1 MRWEAIGK
9 SANVPA
15 DSVQKSFLAKLL
27 LEKPDVLLLDE
38 PTNYLDT
45 EHIEWLIDYLNG
57 FEGCFMV
64 ISHDYDFLE
73 RITNTIVD
81 VAFGKITKY
90 TGSFRKAIRQKEEKK
105 GRAAQSL

>member
-1 MRWEAIGK
+1 MSGLGIDALGSDRQVSECSGGQRSKII
-9 SANVPA
+9 
-15 DSVQKSFLAKLL
+15 LAKLL

-64 ISHDYDFLE
+64 ISHDYDFWRESPTRSSTLHLA
-73 RITNTIVD
+73 RSQNTL
-81 VAFGKITKY
+81 AASGK
-90 TGSFRKAIRQKEEKK
+90 Q
-105 GRAAQSL
+105 